1 MTIACIFSGQG
12 AQYEGM
18 GRKLAAADRNAARI
32 YEACSDYLGFDVLAL
47 TADQL
52 KQTRYAQ
59 PATVVLSLAAFE
71 VVRAARPDWQPDM
84 MAGFSLGEYAMLGA
98 SGVLRLESLMHLLNR
113 RSDYMQDACDSAPGA
128 MYAIL
133 GLNDET
139 VAACC
144 AEAAPDG
151 SVIPANYNSPGQLV
165 ISGAAPAAAAVA
177 EACRAAGAR
186 RVVQLAVAGAF
197 HTPMMQPAADR
208 LAAFAAALPFGQ
220 PVCALYSNVTGGLWP
235 ADAGLPA
242 YLADHM
248 VSPVRW
254 TAEVGAMA
262 RSGASDFI
270 EFGPG
275 KTLCGLIRKIDRS
288 LNVSNAEDPETCAE
302 AVRHLPL

>member
-1 MTIACIFSGQG
+1 MKIACVFSGQG

-18 GRKLAAADRNAARI
+18 GRQLAAADPAAAQV
-32 YEACSDYLGFDVLAL
+32 YEACSEHLGFDVLAL

-71 VVRAARPDWQPDM
+71 AVRAACPGWRPDM

-98 SGVLRLESLMHLLNR
+98 SGVLPIESLMQLLNR
-113 RSDYMQDACDSAPGA
+113 RSDYMQDACDRAPGA
-128 MYAIL
+128 MYAVL
-133 GLNDET
+133 GLDDAA

-144 AEAAPDG
+144 AQAAPDG
-151 SVIPANYNSPGQLV
+151 SVLPANYNSPGQLV
-165 ISGAAPAAAAVA
+165 ISGAADAAAAAA
-177 EACRAAGAR
+177 EACRTAGAR

-208 LAAFAAALPFGQ
+208 LAAFAETLAFRQ
-220 PVCALYSNVTGGLWP
+220 PDSALYSNVTGGLWP
-235 ADAGLPA
+235 ADAALPA
-242 YLADHM
+242 YLAAHM

-262 RSGASDFI
+262 GDGAAEFI

-288 LNVSNAEDPETCAE
+288 LGASNVEDPETRSE
-302 AVRHLPL
+302 AVRRLSR